1 MSTIW
6 SSRARKRSFCP
17 LSRCSFG
24 RIESPPPA
32 DERRRNHVQR
42 RHAICKIA
50 AAITVSSGKHEDLQN
65 SLNARKQRRLR
76 DLHRRQKR
84 HHPPIDT
91 SDHGAVR
98 ENRAPGKPRSST
110 RLVSPRG
117 DTCVRQAARGES
129 RWTRRP
135 GIGSADWSRSKGSW
149 SHSSPTDQAYCLCS
163 RAPRFCLPG
172 SNSQVALFCS
182 FLLRLIPDQALAGVD
197 PHRGPPFSRLRI
209 QRPVGE

>member
-32 DERRRNHVQR
+32 DERRRNHVPS

-76 DLHRRQKR
+76 DLHRRLSITVTTAALMLGICQRSLSQRKFVACR
-84 HHPPIDT
+84 SLHRISNSNTGRVRLNERT
-91 SDHGAVR
+91 SRRATAILTGGVAYVVYKTMKLNAFLRNLTR
-98 ENRAPGKPRSST
+98 ETTFSCVWQNFCYCF
-110 RLVSPRG
+110 LVSLILG
-117 DTCVRQAARGES
+117 
-129 RWTRRP
+129 RRP
-135 GIGSADWSRSKGSW
+135 CG
-149 SHSSPTDQAYCLCS
+149 
-163 RAPRFCLPG
+163 
-172 SNSQVALFCS
+172 
-182 FLLRLIPDQALAGVD
+182 AGGWG
-197 PHRGPPFSRLRI
+197 RMA
-209 QRPVGE
+209 